1 MSQKPKTKNQK
12 LRILG
17 LIPARGGSKGVP
29 GKNIK
34 LLAGKPLIAYTVEQV
49 NASMQIDR
57 LILSTDDEAIAKIA
71 REIGLE
77 VPFMR
82 PDELANDSAGSL
94 AVVQHALDFVEAKG
108 ERYDAVCILQ
118 VTSPYRPEGVID
130 DAITLFMKEKP
141 DALVSVRK
149 VPDEFNPH
157 WTFEIEKNNRLK
169 ISTGEEKIIPRRQE
183 LPPAYHRDGAIYITS
198 TDTIKNKGSLLGDD
212 IIAFPIDSPKLI
224 NIDTMDDWNEA
235 EAFYLS
241 LEDKK

>member
-1 MSQKPKTKNQK
+1 MKT
-12 LRILG
+12 LG

-34 LLAGKPLIAYTVEQV
+34 RLAGKPLIAYTIEQ
-49 NASMQIDR
+49 ARAAQRLDR
-57 LILSTDDEAIAKIA
+57 LIVSTDDTEIAKTA
-71 REIGLE
+71 AAYGAE

-82 PDELANDSAGSL
+82 PEELAQDHSGSL
-94 AVVQHALDFVEAKG
+94 DVVLHALEFFEKKG
-108 ERYDAVCILQ
+108 ECFDAVCLLQ
-118 VTSPYRPEGVID
+118 ATSPYRPDGVID
-130 DAITLFMKEKP
+130 EAIALFHKERP
-141 DALVSVRK
+141 DSLVSVRR

-169 ISTGEEKIIPRRQE
+169 ISTGEEEIIPRRQE

-212 IIAFPIDSPKLI
+212 IIAFPIESPKLI

-235 EAFYLS
+235 EAFYRTMKD
-241 LEDKK
+241 EK